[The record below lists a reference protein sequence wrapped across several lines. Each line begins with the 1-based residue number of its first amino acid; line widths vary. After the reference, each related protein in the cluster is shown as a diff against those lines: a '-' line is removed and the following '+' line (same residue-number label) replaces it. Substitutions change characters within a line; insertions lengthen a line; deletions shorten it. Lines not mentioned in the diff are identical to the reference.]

1 MSYSKKLHYF
11 FKAKNISNK
20 ELAERLDVSETMIG
34 RYLKGEAN
42 FPPSFIMKMV
52 AVFPDIDLQYIFSE
66 EATAIVGEVKSV
78 YGKKMNVIDELSSI
92 QERIELIKQNIKTE
106 V

>member
-11 FKAKNISNK
+11 FKAKNITNK

-52 AVFPDIDLQYIFSE
+52 AMFPDIDLQYIFSE
-66 EATAIVGEVKSV
+66 EIPTGVAEDKSN
-78 YGKKMNVIDELSSI
+78 YLKEMNVIDELSSI
-92 QERIELIKQNIKTE
+92 QERIELIKRNLKLE

>member
-34 RYLKGEAN
+34 RYLKGDAN

-52 AVFPDIDLQYIFSE
+52 AMFPDIDLQYIFSE
-66 EATAIVGEVKSV
+66 EIPTGVAEDKSN
-78 YGKKMNVIDELSSI
+78 YLKEMNVIDELSSI
-92 QERIELIKQNIKTE
+92 QDRIELIKRNLKLE